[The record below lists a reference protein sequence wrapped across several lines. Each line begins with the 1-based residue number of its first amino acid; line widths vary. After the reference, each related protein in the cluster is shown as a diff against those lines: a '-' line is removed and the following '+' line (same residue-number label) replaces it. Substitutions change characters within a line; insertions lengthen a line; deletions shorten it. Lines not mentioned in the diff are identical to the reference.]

1 MFFVSQS
8 TKIFKI
14 KPFVDHSLCTT
25 CVFYPA
31 FVFYL
36 VDKYPCIETDWV
48 SDILDA
54 LFPQFLPKQ
63 ADKKPTKSKIPNHL
77 GYPKLWVPPVIIHF

>member
-36 VDKYPCIETDWV
+36 VDKYPCIETD
-48 SDILDA
+48 
-54 LFPQFLPKQ
+54 
-63 ADKKPTKSKIPNHL
+63 
-77 GYPKLWVPPVIIHF
+77 